1 MTTRLSF
8 GKSLL
13 VLLAMLVL
21 YGTWDIAKTLY
32 WKSRV
37 TAMCLEDGGNTVF
50 EKVVVPK
57 EEFERFSTNGGNFNV
72 PWDAFKGYEEHPYKY
87 RAEDI
92 LIRSGSPTVTKTVS
106 TTYRVVDGKVL
117 GIDTTYN
124 MYSASMFSFLTA
136 FRFSCGDIP
145 GQEPVSV
152 STEIFSKGE

>member
-13 VLLAMLVL
+13 ILLAMLVL

-57 EEFERFSTNGGNFNV
+57 EEYERFSTNGGNFNV
-72 PWDAFKGYEEHPYKY
+72 PWDADRGYEEHPYKY
-87 RAEDI
+87 RLEPQT
-92 LIRSGSPTVTKTVS
+92 IRSGSPTVSKTVA
-106 TTYRVVDGKVL
+106 TVYRVTDGKEL
-117 GIDTTYN
+117 GVYVVYS
-124 MYSASMFSFLTA
+124 MYSASALSYLSA

-145 GQEPVSV
+145 GQEPASV
-152 STEIFSKGE
+152 SMEIFSKGE

>member
-13 VLLAMLVL
+13 ILLAMLVL

-57 EEFERFSTNGGNFNV
+57 EEYERFSTNGGNFNV
-72 PWDAFKGYEEHPYKY
+72 PWDADRGYEEHPYKY
-87 RAEDI
+87 RWEMI
-92 LIRSGSPTVTKTVS
+92 PIRSSSPTVSKSVGV
-106 TTYRVVDGKVL
+106 TYRVADGRDL
-117 GIDTTYN
+117 GIHVNYL
-124 MYSASMFSFLTA
+124 MSSASLLAFLADFSF
-136 FRFSCGDIP
+136 SCNSIP
-145 GQEPVSV
+145 GFVGQGL
-152 STEIFSKGE
+152 TEMIFTKGE